1 MNYNTIAFAPTS
13 AAERFTKAHAANLST
28 YGLIVAIIVLA
39 GISAA
44 LTFISTHIDRLPE
57 YRIRLQLG
65 KVRSQRWFV
74 RGAIAAVRVWLN
86 IQADFRAIADSTAKR
101 RRIVAANVR
110 SFGARI
116 TRFMDSLFC
125 LS

>member
-1 MNYNTIAFAPTS
+1 MNFNTVFAST
-13 AAERFTKAHAANLST
+13 AAVERFTKGHAANLST
-28 YGLIVAIIVLA
+28 YARIAAVVVLT
-39 GISAA
+39 GISTT
-44 LTFISTHIDRLPE
+44 LNFISAHVNCVPE
-57 YRIRLQLG
+57 YRVQLQLV
-65 KVRSQRWFV
+65 KIRATRWFV
-74 RGAIAAVRVWLN
+74 QRAIAAVRAWLN

-101 RRIVAANVR
+101 RRLIAVNVR